1 MKKAKRSKK
10 QRIHY
15 GHKNFRDTELACTLP
30 PDASI
35 EPQHA
40 AIREE

>member
-1 MKKAKRSKK
+1 MMKAKRSKK

-15 GHKNFRDTELACTLP
+15 GYKNFRNIEFACTLP
-30 PDASI
+30 ADGSLAR
-35 EPQHA
+35 EHA